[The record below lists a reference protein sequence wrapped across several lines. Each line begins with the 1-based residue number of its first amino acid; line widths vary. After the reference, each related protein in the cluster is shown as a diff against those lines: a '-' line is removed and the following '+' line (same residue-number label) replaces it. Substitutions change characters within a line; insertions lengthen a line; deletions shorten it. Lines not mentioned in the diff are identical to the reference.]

1 MTLSAQTGASRGG
14 PPHVPP
20 LDGTRPFSAF
30 EWLLAG
36 RYLRARRKEG
46 FISVIAG
53 FSFLGI
59 MLGVATLIIVMAVM
73 NGFRKDLFD
82 KIMGLNGHII
92 VQKIGEPFDDYAEA
106 AQKFAAV
113 PGVKHAI
120 PLIEGQVMVSSST
133 QALGGLVRGI
143 AEKDS
148 SPCKLV
154 ASNVR
159 FGTLE
164 GFDGQT
170 GIAIGSR
177 LANSLRVGLGDTVT
191 LVSPRGAATPFGTA
205 PRSKPYLIA
214 AIFELGMSEYDRMMI
229 FMPLAEAQ
237 KYFAKNG
244 EVDVHRGRRRK
255 ARKGRRLQRRPARG
269 RWPACTTFPTG
280 ASATRRSSTCSTVER
295 NVMFIILSLI
305 VLVAALNII
314 SGLMMLVKDKG
325 RDIAIL
331 RTMGA
336 SKGAVM
342 RVFLITG
349 ASIGVVGTIAGLI
362 LGVVFCWNIESIKD
376 AVSWI
381 TGTTVFDPNIY
392 YLTKLPADIDIHET
406 AGIVVMAMVLSVLAT
421 IYPSWKA
428 SKLDPVEALRYE

>member
-1 MTLSAQTGASRGG
+1 MTTAIADTK
-14 PPHVPP
+14 
-20 LDGTRPFSAF
+20 PFSPF
-30 EWLLAG
+30 EWMLAG

-73 NGFRKDLFD
+73 NGFRHDLFE
-82 KIMGLNGHII
+82 KIMGLNGHVI
-92 VQKIGEPFDDYAEA
+92 VSKIAEPFED
-106 AQKFAAV
+106 FADVAKRISAV
-113 PGVKHAI
+113 PGVKSTL
-120 PLIEGQVMVSSST
+120 PLIEGQVMVSSNV
-133 QALGGLVRGI
+133 QALGGLVRGVDETGLKSLPLI
-143 AEKDS
+143 SK
-148 SPCKLV
+148 
-154 ASNVR
+154 NVTA
-159 FGTLE
+159 GTID

-170 GIAIGSR
+170 GIAMGAR
-177 LANSLRVGLGDTVT
+177 LANQLRVGLGDTVT

-205 PRSKPYLIA
+205 PRSKPYVISAL
-214 AIFELGMSEYDRMMI
+214 FELGMSEYDRMMI

-237 KYFAKNG
+237 KYFAKGG
-244 EVDVHRGRRRK
+244 EVDVLEVVVDNPEHVDRFNTLIKQAGGPTINVSDWR
-255 ARKGRRLQRRPARG
+255 QRNE
-269 RWPACTTFPTG
+269 TFFNVL
-280 ASATRRSSTCSTVER
+280 AVER

-336 SKGAVM
+336 SKGSVM

-349 ASIGVVGTIAGLI
+349 ASIGVVGTLAGLV
-362 LGVVFCWNIESIKD
+362 LGVVFCWNIEAIKNF
-376 AVSWI
+376 VSWI
-381 TGTTVFDPNIY
+381 TGTTVFDPSIY
-392 YLTKLPADIDIHET
+392 YLTKLPAEIDVRET
-406 AGIVVMAMVLSVLAT
+406 AGIVAMAMALSVLAT

-428 SKLDPVEALRYE
+428 SRMDPVEALRYE

>member
-1 MTLSAQTGASRGG
+1 MAAAIADTK
-14 PPHVPP
+14 
-20 LDGTRPFSAF
+20 PFSPF
-30 EWLLAG
+30 EWMLAG

-73 NGFRKDLFD
+73 NGFRKDLFA
-82 KIMGLNGHII
+82 KIMGLNGHVI
-92 VQKIGEPFDDYAEA
+92 VTRVGAPFEDHADLA
-106 AQKFAAV
+106 AKVKQI
-113 PGVKHAI
+113 PGVKSAI
-120 PLIEGQVMVSSST
+120 PLIEGQVMVSSSV

-143 AEKDS
+143 DETSLKALT
-148 SPCKLV
+148 LV
-154 ASNVR
+154 ADNVKL
-159 FGTLE
+159 GTIE

-177 LANSLRVGLGDTVT
+177 LANSLRVSLGDTVT

-205 PRSKPYLIA
+205 PRSKPYLITS
-214 AIFELGMSEYDRMMI
+214 IFELGMSEYDRMMI

-237 KYFAKNG
+237 KYFSKG
-244 EVDVHRGRRRK
+244 SEVDVLEVVVEEPERVTHYTDAIK
-255 ARKGRRLQRRPARG
+255 AVSGPDIGISDWRSRNE
-269 RWPACTTFPTG
+269 TFFTVLE
-280 ASATRRSSTCSTVER
+280 VER

-342 RVFLITG
+342 RIFLITG

-362 LGVVFCWNIESIKD
+362 LGIVFCWNIESIKNF
-376 AVSWI
+376 VSWVS
-381 TGTTVFDPNIY
+381 GTTVFDPSIY
-392 YLTKLPADIDIHET
+392 YLTKLPADIDPRET
-406 AGIVVMAMVLSVLAT
+406 AGIVLMALALSVVAT